1 VTNKTFS
8 TVTLGLTKMFTKWFD
23 AQGGTLNQAC
33 SVSLRKNSN
42 AGWLNAT
49 SNPEGP
55 GQL

>member
-1 VTNKTFS
+1 
-8 TVTLGLTKMFTKWFD
+8 MFTKWFD